1 MDTSMET
8 GAGGSG
14 AADAGADARG
24 ATVAGRR
31 VPTGFTVEPFTDRCR
46 EIWARGEHVLIGVS
60 PGNGYFSEQRLT
72 ALLRWASEAFAE
84 VDPIVPDVSLVHTY
98 RALGH
103 SEERAWSYAQRD
115 TRRVC
120 RRIARAWTASG
131 VPEHRHRVRTLTEF
145 TGHPTYQALL
155 GRVERAAER
164 QSSVREVF
172 LRASGKALASHLKGA
187 APTAGQLAEGMRY
200 LIAEMPLCMDS
211 PAILGVPSS
220 VHVYHQVIPTVPLVF
235 NELFTTQLQA
245 YAVVRPVLPAQPPP
259 SAPPRRSGQLPP
271 VGPLTGVVTGP

>member
-1 MDTSMET
+1 MDTSM
-8 GAGGSG
+8 GAGGGG
-14 AADAGADARG
+14 ARDFGADARAG
-24 ATVAGRR
+24 TVAGRR
-31 VPTGFTVEPFTDRCR
+31 VPPGFTIEPFTDRCR

-72 ALLRWASEAFAE
+72 GLLRWASEAFAE
-84 VDPIVPDVSLVHTY
+84 VDPIVPDVALVHTY

-103 SEERAWSYAQRD
+103 PEERARSYAQRD
-115 TRRVC
+115 TRRLC

-131 VPEHRHRVRTLTEF
+131 VPEHRHRIRTLTEF
-145 TGHPTYQALL
+145 TGDPTYRALL

-164 QSSVREVF
+164 QPSVREVF

-187 APTAGQLAEGMRY
+187 TPTPEQLAEGMRY
-200 LIAEMPLCMDS
+200 LIAEMPLCMDT
-211 PAILGVPSS
+211 PAILRVPSS

-235 NELFTTQLQA
+235 DELFTTPLQA
-245 YAVVRPVLPAQPPP
+245 YAVVRPVLPGPPP
-259 SAPPRRSGQLPP
+259 SAPSRRSGQLPP